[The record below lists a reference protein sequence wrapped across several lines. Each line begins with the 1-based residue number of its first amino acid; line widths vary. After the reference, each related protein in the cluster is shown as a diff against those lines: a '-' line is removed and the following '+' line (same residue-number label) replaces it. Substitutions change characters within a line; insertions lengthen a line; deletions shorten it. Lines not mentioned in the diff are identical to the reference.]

1 MAKQIGLFGFG
12 VVGQGYYEIA
22 QKHQQGLKPDTI
34 VVQNPSKKRSKE
46 IAFSFEPNDIL
57 ERDVEIGIELISD
70 ADKAYDYVSTL
81 LKKGKKVISAN
92 KKMLANHLPEL
103 IQLEKDFGGSLLYE
117 ASAAAGIPV
126 ITTLD
131 TQFAGDRIDSL
142 EGILNGSSNYI
153 LTRLFEDGLSIADAI
168 SLAQENGFAE
178 ADPSLDLNG
187 SDVKSKL
194 SILAL
199 HAFGQYIEEKEIA
212 TLGIQHIS
220 LEEVN
225 LAKEFDLKIKL
236 VAKAYRVKDGIVAYI
251 LPSLV
256 NPKDSLFMVENEYN
270 AIKVNSTNL
279 GEQFYL
285 GKGAGSYPTGAS
297 VYADLCKLEN
307 GYAYGYDKLN
317 GKSPVTAVPK
327 AVHEKVLLRAK
338 NRSILEKFANDKA
351 IIFRNDQYWAITA
364 MNTASVLDYESSIEQ
379 DALSILAINDSL
391 NIDLLEDY
399 LRSRVTTSIS

>member
-22 QKHQQGLKPDTI
+22 QKHQQGLEPDTI
-34 VVQNPSKKRSKE
+34 VVQNPSKNRNSE
-46 IAFSFEPNDIL
+46 ISFSFEPNDIL
-57 ERDVEIGIELISD
+57 EKEIETGIELISD

-92 KKMLANHLPEL
+92 KKMLATHLPEL

-131 TQFAGDRIDSL
+131 TQFAGDQIESL

-199 HAFGQYIEEKEIA
+199 HAFGQYIEEKNIA

-225 LAKEFDLKIKL
+225 LAKEFGLKIKL
-236 VAKAYRVKDGIVAYI
+236 VAKAYRNEDGIAAYI

-256 NPKDSLFMVENEYN
+256 NPKDALFMVENEYN
-270 AIKVNSTNL
+270 AIKVNSINL

-317 GKSPVTAVPK
+317 GKNPVTIVPK

-338 NRSILEKFANDKA
+338 QRSILEKFTDVES
-351 IIFRNDQYWAITA
+351 IIFRNDQYWAITPL
-364 MNTASVLDYESSIEQ
+364 NTASILEHESSISQEE
-379 DALSILAINDSL
+379 LSILAINDSL
-391 NIDLLEDY
+391 ALDLLEDF
-399 LRSRVTTSIS
+399 LKSRVATSIS